1 MMKCEAKEIVLSMSS
16 MLASFMYLQS

>member
-1 MMKCEAKEIVLSMSS
+1 MKCEAKEIVLSMSS